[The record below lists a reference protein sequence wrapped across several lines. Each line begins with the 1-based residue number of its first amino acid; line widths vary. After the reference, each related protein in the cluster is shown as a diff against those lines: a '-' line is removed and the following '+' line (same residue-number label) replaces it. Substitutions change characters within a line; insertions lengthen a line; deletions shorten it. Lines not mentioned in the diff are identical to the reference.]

1 VSDTPIIPSP
11 PKVQKKGKDVGRGRK
26 LDSGVR
32 RDLISVAK
40 AAAATGTVN
49 GVRSMSK
56 PRANKPNA
64 LTTIPRLPGKITATS
79 WTPPT
84 SGMSYEQW
92 LATGKRIIA
101 IGIASAWWIGDWW
114 NASVAYGERV
124 ESAGHLPL
132 SLKTIRTYAWVAQN
146 VSIRMD
152 TLSFSHHSIVAS
164 LPAAEQKQWLG
175 RAAKQHWSVERMR
188 EAIEHRESTIGTFP
202 AGVAA
207 RGDAEPAD
215 DAEAAEAA
223 DAAAQP
229 SRDNNIFDG
238 VFDDDDGEVSIQP
251 PDGPAGDDDRPGV
264 EQVLARYLKG
274 INAMLDVVK
283 PSMRELLIGDD
294 TVEVATKLRPMRSI
308 TSSRPGATRRRRFA
322 PKSLSPS
329 ASTDWSKPCRRRC
342 VPSCSRWSNWK
353 SRTGA
358 SANALPTV
366 PPRYRR
372 AHSTLWSGST
382 ERNTLPPRPDS
393 FSVDDCPNNDRP
405 CRIAPAPQAA

>member
-1 VSDTPIIPSP
+1 
-11 PKVQKKGKDVGRGRK
+11 
-26 LDSGVR
+26 
-32 RDLISVAK
+32 
-40 AAAATGTVN
+40 
-49 GVRSMSK
+49 MSK

-294 TVEVATKLRPMRSI
+294 TVEVATKLRLSKRGGDDAVDHVVAPWRNATKEVRSQVLESIGIDGLVEAMPTPMRAKLFALVELEVENRRERE
-308 TSSRPGATRRRRFA
+308 RPADRPAT
-322 PKSLSPS
+322 LSPS
-329 ASTDWSKPCRRRC
+329 ALDF
-342 VPSCSRWSNWK
+342 V
-353 SRTGA
+353 
-358 SANALPTV
+358 
-366 PPRYRR
+366 
-372 AHSTLWSGST
+372 
-382 ERNTLPPRPDS
+382 ERKH
-393 FSVDDCPNNDRP
+393 
-405 CRIAPAPQAA
+405 